1 MQSTAKVFEEDIKAT
16 PVTNIGSVQ
25 HVTEKPGFGLSVDQ
39 SPSRPK
45 GNLPLVGLFNENDLD
60 DDDQE
65 DANPTGLVGRIQQRI
80 AAKKNFQ
87 QDFKARLKSR
97 FDRFKQKQEQAEDT
111 NVGRGSVSPISLN
124 RSSFGRSFS
133 GSRNRGQSSSEFR
146 SRSSAEITTEQADL
160 VSEPSELQPVSSRA
174 PRQRFRSRIRGSPS
188 RIEPVTIELKKE
200 SVEELLNS
208 KETSSRPSF
217 RTRNRNRFRD
227 RASVPKRTSQEEITT
242 KRPTFNRPKPNF
254 SSRNTEVSNPKPKIS
269 FKRFNRFDRPDV
281 RKTLLEKIL
290 SKGKGENTVDPEEA
304 EAAKKA
310 AEAKAALEKKDDIAP
325 LEVNDI
331 DSSGQTTLKVFT
343 VFPENREKDSTY
355 MEIATIRS
363 PYSFA
368 IDEGMSTRFITVT
381 R

>member
-188 RIEPVTIELKKE
+188 RIFLKHRKKDFIELVRVGRRDPGRGQLAD
-200 SVEELLNS
+200 SLGQFVFVAVL
-208 KETSSRPSF
+208 
-217 RTRNRNRFRD
+217 RFEWCFAGAEGVD
-227 RASVPKRTSQEEITT
+227 RAPECPHICLSSVVGSSDHLRREIHPHT
-242 KRPTFNRPKPNF
+242 
-254 SSRNTEVSNPKPKIS
+254 
-269 FKRFNRFDRPDV
+269 
-281 RKTLLEKIL
+281 
-290 SKGKGENTVDPEEA
+290 
-304 EAAKKA
+304 
-310 AEAKAALEKKDDIAP
+310 AP
-325 LEVNDI
+325 
-331 DSSGQTTLKVFT
+331 
-343 VFPENREKDSTY
+343 
-355 MEIATIRS
+355 
-363 PYSFA
+363 
-368 IDEGMSTRFITVT
+368 
-381 R
+381 